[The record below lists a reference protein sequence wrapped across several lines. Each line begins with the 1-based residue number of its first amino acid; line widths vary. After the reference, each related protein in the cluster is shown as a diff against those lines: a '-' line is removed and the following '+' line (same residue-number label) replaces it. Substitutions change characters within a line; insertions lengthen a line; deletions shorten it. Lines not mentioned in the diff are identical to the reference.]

1 MKPRMDRTTLL
12 SQTAISAAWLLAGT
26 LLAGE
31 RDGEL
36 KDDEKNL
43 AVLARAYHGASLNWM
58 RSPDGR
64 FVDPIK

>member
-1 MKPRMDRTTLL
+1 MNRTPRLF
-12 SQTAISAAWLLAGT
+12 QTAITAAWLLTGM

-31 RDGEL
+31 KDGEL

-58 RSPDGR
+58 QSRDVR
-64 FVDPIK
+64 FAEPTK

>member
-1 MKPRMDRTTLL
+1 M
-12 SQTAISAAWLLAGT
+12 

-31 RDGEL
+31 KDGEL

-43 AVLARAYHGASLNWM
+43 AVLARAYQGASLNWM

-64 FVDPIK
+64 FVELIK

>member
-1 MKPRMDRTTLL
+1 MNRATLL
-12 SQTAISAAWLLAGT
+12 FQTAITAAWLLTGM

-31 RDGEL
+31 KDGEL

-58 RSPDGR
+58 QSQDVR
-64 FVDPIK
+64 FAEPTK